1 MAFNTNLPYLVE
13 DSSAI
18 ARDRRI
24 DEQAATHAVTGA
36 RVNVKDHSSDYDI
49 SSKNQALGS
58 DFLDEN
64 GVESHP
70 KFRKNQ
76 AYDGRDPELIVVT
89 NLRPGEKAEIE
100 NQLKL
105 QNELRLGLQHGKK
118 FDPKPSF

>member
-18 ARDRRI
+18 ARDRRK
-24 DEQAATHAVTGA
+24 DEQAGTHAVTGV
-36 RVNVKDHSSDYDI
+36 RVNEKDHTADYQ
-49 SSKNQALGS
+49 SASQSQALGGEY
-58 DFLDEN
+58 LEEN

-76 AYDGRDPELIVVT
+76 AYDGRDPELIVLT
-89 NLRPGEKAEIE
+89 NLRPGEAAEIAE
-100 NQLKL
+100 QLKL

>member
-1 MAFNTNLPYLVE
+1 MAFNTDLPYLVE

-24 DEQAATHAVTGA
+24 DEQAGTYAVTGA
-36 RVNVKDHSSDYDI
+36 RVNEKDHTADYQTT
-49 SSKNQALGS
+49 SKNQSVSGEYLE
-58 DFLDEN
+58 EN

-76 AYDGRDPELIVVT
+76 AYDGRDPELIVLT
-89 NLRPGEKAEIE
+89 NLRPGEAAEIAE
-100 NQLKL
+100 QLKL